1 MPYLINEPDGNHN
14 SMVDYNSL
22 FIQHTDCNIH
32 TITLIRDSILASS
45 QKLQGK
51 LDLLEEMEHLFND
64 MLENAQSLAKFL
76 DVIDGHLTHSQN
88 EIENYS
94 DWLKKIKDSANN
106 IDRLSSQANIL
117 SINSA
122 IEAGHIGREGA
133 GFSVLAQEMK
143 KLALEIQ
150 KQASAIA
157 TINNN
162 LSSRF
167 IPVKENTLKN
177 QEQLQAV
184 KNIVTE
190 GSSNLSALSEQAGE
204 LKHLFQFISMQQFF
218 NTVKLDHVLWKEAIY
233 IHLLN
238 NDDENC
244 VNQHTECRLG
254 KWYYQG
260 DGRKFAGTDA
270 FRRLE
275 EPHKLVHQRGRMAL
289 TANLSGDQDAVTQYI
304 GQMEQASVDVIKY
317 IDLLLNSI
325 S

>member
-1 MPYLINEPDGNHN
+1 
-14 SMVDYNSL
+14 MVDYNTL

-32 TITLIRDSILASS
+32 TITLIRDSILTSS
-45 QKLQGK
+45 QKLHDRLVL
-51 LDLLEEMEHLFND
+51 LDEMEQLFHD
-64 MLENAQSLAKFL
+64 MLDNAQSLASFL
-76 DVIDGHLTHSQN
+76 NEIDGHFTHSN
-88 EIENYS
+88 EEIENFS
-94 DWLKKIKDSANN
+94 SWLKKIKDSANN

-143 KLALEIQ
+143 KLSLEIQ
-150 KQASAIA
+150 RQASAIA

-162 LSSRF
+162 VSSRF

-177 QEQLQAV
+177 QQQLQEV
-184 KNIVTE
+184 KKIVTE
-190 GSSNLSALSEQAGE
+190 GHENLSALAEHASE
-204 LKHLFQFISMQQFF
+204 LKHICQFMSMQQFF

-233 IHLLN
+233 VHLLN

-260 DGRKFAGTDA
+260 DGRKFAGTEA

-275 EPHKLVHQRGRMAL
+275 EPHKLVHQCGRQAL
-289 TANLSGDQDAVTQYI
+289 AANLIGDENAVKHYI
-304 GQMEQASVDVIKY
+304 EQMEQASVNVIKY
-317 IDLLLNSI
+317 VDVLLGSFNN
-325 S
+325 

>member
-1 MPYLINEPDGNHN
+1 
-14 SMVDYNSL
+14 MVDYNTL

-32 TITLIRDSILASS
+32 TITLIRDSILTSS

-51 LDLLEEMEHLFND
+51 LALLDEMDHLFKD
-64 MLENAQSLAKFL
+64 MLDNAQSLTIFFNE
-76 DVIDGHLTHSQN
+76 IDGHFTHSN
-88 EIENYS
+88 EEIENFS
-94 DWLKKIKDSANN
+94 GWLKKIKDSASN

-143 KLALEIQ
+143 KLSLEIQ
-150 KQASAIA
+150 QQASAIA
-157 TINNN
+157 SINNN
-162 LSSRF
+162 VSTRF
-167 IPVKENTLKN
+167 APIKENTLKN
-177 QEQLQAV
+177 QQQLQQV
-184 KNIVTE
+184 KQLVIE
-190 GSSNLSALSEQAGE
+190 GHKNLAALSEQANE
-204 LKHLFQFISMQQFF
+204 LKHIFQFMSMQQFF

-238 NDDENC
+238 NDNENC

-260 DGRKFAGTDA
+260 DGRKFASTEA

-275 EPHKLVHQRGRMAL
+275 EPHKLVHECGRLAL
-289 TANLSGDQDAVTQYI
+289 AANLSGDQESVAHYI
-304 GQMEQASVDVIKY
+304 EQMEQASVNVIKY
-317 IDLLLNSI
+317 VDVLLDSFNN
-325 S
+325 

>member
-1 MPYLINEPDGNHN
+1 
-14 SMVDYNSL
+14 MVDYNTL

-32 TITLIRDSILASS
+32 TITLIRDSILTSS
-45 QKLQGK
+45 QKLHDRLVL
-51 LDLLEEMEHLFND
+51 LDEMEQLFHD
-64 MLENAQSLAKFL
+64 MLDNAQSLASFL
-76 DVIDGHLTHSQN
+76 NEIDGHFTHSN
-88 EIENYS
+88 EEIENFS
-94 DWLKKIKDSANN
+94 SWLKKIKDSANN

-143 KLALEIQ
+143 KLSLEIQ
-150 KQASAIA
+150 RQASAIA

-162 LSSRF
+162 VSSRF

-177 QEQLQAV
+177 QQQLQEV
-184 KNIVTE
+184 KKIVTE
-190 GSSNLSALSEQAGE
+190 GHENLSALAEHASE
-204 LKHLFQFISMQQFF
+204 LKHICQFMSMQQFF

-233 IHLLN
+233 VHLLN

-260 DGRKFAGTDA
+260 DGRKFAGTEA
-270 FRRLE
+270 FRCLE
-275 EPHKLVHQRGRMAL
+275 EPHKLVHQCGRQAL
-289 TANLSGDQDAVTQYI
+289 AANLIGDENAVKHYI
-304 GQMEQASVDVIKY
+304 EQMEQASVNVIKY
-317 IDLLLNSI
+317 VDVLLGSFNN
-325 S
+325 

>member
-1 MPYLINEPDGNHN
+1 
-14 SMVDYNSL
+14 MVDYNTL

-32 TITLIRDSILASS
+32 TITLIRDSILTSS
-45 QKLQGK
+45 QKLHDRLVL
-51 LDLLEEMEHLFND
+51 LDEMEQLFHD
-64 MLENAQSLAKFL
+64 MLDNAQSLASFL
-76 DVIDGHLTHSQN
+76 NEIDGHFTHSN
-88 EIENYS
+88 EEIENFS
-94 DWLKKIKDSANN
+94 SWLKKIKDSANN

-143 KLALEIQ
+143 KLSLEIQ
-150 KQASAIA
+150 RQASAIA

-162 LSSRF
+162 VSSRF

-177 QEQLQAV
+177 QQQLQEV
-184 KNIVTE
+184 KKIVTE
-190 GSSNLSALSEQAGE
+190 GHENLSALAEHAGE
-204 LKHLFQFISMQQFF
+204 LKHICQFMSMQQFF

-233 IHLLN
+233 VHLLN

-260 DGRKFAGTDA
+260 DGRKFAGTEA

-275 EPHKLVHQRGRMAL
+275 EPHKLVHQCGRQAL
-289 TANLSGDQDAVTQYI
+289 AANLIGDENAVKHYI
-304 GQMEQASVDVIKY
+304 EQMEQASVNVIKY
-317 IDLLLNSI
+317 VDVLLGSFNN
-325 S
+325 